1 MHPHQ
6 RDAFQDSWEQ
16 TALYAKES
24 PPMSPVVV
32 GAFRLNAVAL
42 LCAVVVL
49 PATADL
55 ERSTTWTRALSAASA
70 LGAAAVVAATYAVSY
85 AHGHLPGF
93 TDDDY
98 RLSAAWD
105 RPPATELATV
115 GLAVTLDAV
124 VLVEWIRPEANARVT
139 RVVLAALAVLAL
151 VNVAATPM
159 SKMRIEHAQS
169 TAGFFLCFL
178 GYEIATAVLVPHTLR
193 DGYRTLMYALLAAVA
208 ASLLY
213 VVYGLKTWVRESR
226 LLHLSLAEG
235 LALSFILASLAC
247 AGLGAPESDGGGILK
262 RF

>member
-24 PPMSPVVV
+24 PPLSPVVV

-159 SKMRIEHAQS
+159 SKMRVEHAQS

-235 LALSFILASLAC
+235 LALSSSSRASRAR
-247 AGLGAPESDGGGILK
+247 ASARPRATAAAS
-262 RF
+262 